1 MCARTG
7 IAFLSGNAKLFFVY
21 FDDDS
26 DFSDKNDYA
35 VNGTNKIAEK
45 IYGPE
50 QLDVVQHKLMQKWNA
65 SHSTGIAD
73 KVYALSTMKNA
84 NYTDDIKYHITVKDD
99 NILLEY
105 GPEPRG
111 NIVIRKRPV
120 MIQNSDGRLTGG
132 WIIVK
137 SWL

>member
-1 MCARTG
+1 
-7 IAFLSGNAKLFFVY
+7 
-21 FDDDS
+21 
-26 DFSDKNDYA
+26 
-35 VNGTNKIAEK
+35 
-45 IYGPE
+45 
-50 QLDVVQHKLMQKWNA
+50 MQKWNA